1 MPYPRERSLVVPSPS
16 FLSPK
21 LLEIWKSEGLCV
33 CWTVLQRI
41 NTHRSRR
48 RRHEIRATASHI
60 YMVGTW
66 TSCLASVNPCF
77 DWKCYH
83 PFFWHSTRNSNR
95 GLSTWRSHLGLR
107 LGSTSSST
115 RDVDGPR
122 GCLACLQAP
131 HLNNTFPSTHY
142 AMFPHEGKQEA

>member
-1 MPYPRERSLVVPSPS
+1 MSIALSQGEELSGAFTF

-21 LLEIWKSEGLCV
+21 LLEKSKFEGFPTLCAAH
-33 CWTVLQRI
+33 QHA
-41 NTHRSRR
+41 HRSRR
-48 RRHEIRATASHI
+48 RRHEICATASHI

-66 TSCLASVNPCF
+66 SSCLASVNPCF
-77 DWKCYH
+77 DCKCYH

-122 GCLACLQAP
+122 GCLACLQP
-131 HLNNTFPSTHY
+131 PDLNNTFPSTLY
-142 AMFPHEGKQEA
+142 VAS